1 MIWCDNYFC
10 HQTLR
15 HAYTMV
21 HGVACGKTLIL
32 YASLIQA
39 DTMSAYSSMD
49 FFDADLLA
57 SRKEERRDFKNI
69 LQREIDSEDE
79 NSSDGSLTDHVDG
92 QWWMENSN
100 SSHEELIA

>member
-1 MIWCDNYFC
+1 MWCDNYFC

-39 DTMSAYSSMD
+39 DTMSAYSNMD
-49 FFDADLLA
+49 FDADLLA

-79 NSSDGSLTDHVDG
+79 GFTKAHWNDKK
-92 QWWMENSN
+92 
-100 SSHEELIA
+100 I